1 MTTEPLEPRAV
12 PDPTADSPAAD
23 PGVGDPADAT
33 GPDGAPGTP
42 PEYPD
47 EVDAADG
54 PLAGRS
60 GGGLGDLRDPGA
72 KR

>member
-1 MTTEPLEPRAV
+1 MTTGPFEPRPATG
-12 PDPTADSPAAD
+12 PADETAAAD

-33 GPDGAPGTP
+33 GPDGAPRTP

-47 EVDAADG
+47 EVDAAEG
-54 PLAGRS
+54 PLAGRD

-72 KR
+72 QS